1 MEIMI
6 GEKSGHLAD
15 ELVEEL
21 ISLLVGR
28 VHRGIENAPFALNLV
43 WPGSARQL
51 WMANK
56 PRRTVARHVE
66 FRHYTNAAVAR
77 IRNQVANLVLR
88 VVQPVRTQSVQL
100 GKFLALDAEALIF
113 RKMPMENVH
122 LRRFKAVQIAL
133 EYIERNKVAAYVDHQ
148 PTPGKARLVMNDE
161 RRSGEAVRRDFHQLQ
176 KCLQPVHGAQ
186 RRWRFD
192 LRAICRNRQ
201 RVALVFAEFLNL
213 FAGVARVHGQ
223 RRLGGGVG
231 GKRQPSFTLEL
242 PQETLHRAVQPR
254 FSV

>member
-28 VHRGIENAPFALNLV
+28 IHRGVEHAPFALNLV

-122 LRRFKAVQIAL
+122 LRRFQAVQIAL

-148 PTPGKARLVMNDE
+148 PTPGKARLVLNRD
-161 RRSGEAVRRDFHQLQ
+161 RRSVETVRRDVHQLQ
-176 KCLQPVHGAQ
+176 QSLQRVHSAK

-192 LRAICRNRQ
+192 VRAICGNRE
-201 RVALVFAEFLNL
+201 RVGLIFAEFLNL
-213 FAGVARVHGQ
+213 FAGVVRVYNQG
-223 RRLGGGVG
+223 R
-231 GKRQPSFTLEL
+231 PI
-242 PQETLHRAVQPR
+242 
-254 FSV
+254 